1 MKMSLFNETN
11 DLIKQLLDGVMKQLT
26 ITDET
31 AFLKDNVSKV
41 IRTRVTAELCSTLV
55 KIHNLKISDHEIMI
69 KKLTKWLID
78 NQNSNGSWNETH
90 IKYDKPSTVFTAI
103 CALTLLEV
111 SESFPEIN
119 IDEKVFEKTA
129 EFILNQEM
137 DSGAYRKSELVH
149 ADILNAD
156 AMAAVF
162 LLKFGTKS
170 SNENYIKTGTRAV
183 AHICSHQFIDGAYPY
198 GGPLRA
204 YPYKYHF
211 YIPCVHYQAV
221 TLYYLIKTKP
231 YIKSEW
237 LEHSIFSGTKWLM
250 KNQKDN
256 GYFEW
261 KDSGL
266 NFALYLSGT
275 YAFALSVY
283 QNFLSN
289 DTNVTKL
296 MEKSVDVLKE
306 QIFQGILLRWEK
318 GNVKSIVKGFL
329 EAPKGGSIGNYPISF
344 KFLRMMH
351 RLYREVARSKISN
364 KITPSKLIT
373 KPTGYSAYLGTV
385 ESSTNHPDMYMT
397 TEALDALSSSLEG
410 LKNK

>member
-1 MKMSLFNETN
+1 MSLFDDTN
-11 DLIKQLLDGVMKQLT
+11 NLIKQLLDGVMQQLT
-26 ITDET
+26 ITDEV
-31 AFLKDNVSKV
+31 AYVNDNVSKV

-55 KIHNLKISDHEIMI
+55 KLHNLKISDHKSII
-69 KKLTKWLID
+69 KKLTKWLIY

-90 IKYDKPSTVFTAI
+90 IKYDKPSTVFTSI

-111 SESFPEIN
+111 SESFPDLN
-119 IDEKVFEKTA
+119 IDEEIFEKVAT
-129 EFILNQEM
+129 FILNQEI
-137 DSGAYRKSELVH
+137 DFGAYRKSELVH

-162 LLKFGTKS
+162 LLKFGNKS
-170 SNENYIKTGTRAV
+170 SNEIYIKAGTRAV
-183 AHICSHQFIDGAYPY
+183 AHICSHQFIDGAFPY
-198 GGPLRA
+198 SGPLRA

-211 YIPCVHYQAV
+211 YIPCIHYQAV
-221 TLYYLIKTKP
+221 TLYYLIKTVP

-237 LEHSIFSGTKWLM
+237 LEHSIVSGTKWLM

-256 GYFEW
+256 GYFKW
-261 KDSGL
+261 KNSGL

-275 YAFALSVY
+275 YAFALPVY

-289 DTNVTKL
+289 DTNVSKL
-296 MEKSVDVLKE
+296 MKKSVSVLKE

-318 GNVKSIVKGFL
+318 GSSKSIIKGFL
-329 EAPKGGSIGNYPISF
+329 EAPKGGSIGKYPISF
-344 KFLRMMH
+344 KFLRTMH
-351 RLYREVARSKISN
+351 RLHREVSRAKISEQ
-364 KITPSKLIT
+364 ITPSKLIS

-397 TEALDALSSSLEG
+397 TEALDALSFSLEG
-410 LKNK
+410 MKDK

>member
-1 MKMSLFNETN
+1 MSLFDDTN
-11 DLIKQLLDGVMKQLT
+11 NLIKQLLDGVMQQLT
-26 ITDET
+26 ITDEV
-31 AFLKDNVSKV
+31 AYVNDNVSKV

-55 KIHNLKISDHEIMI
+55 KLHNLKISDHKSII

-90 IKYDKPSTVFTAI
+90 IKYDKPSTVFTSI

-111 SESFPEIN
+111 SESFPDLNMDEEIFSRAA
-119 IDEKVFEKTA
+119 K
-129 EFILNQEM
+129 FILNQEI

-162 LLKFGTKS
+162 LLKFGNKS
-170 SNENYIKTGTRAV
+170 SNEIYIKAGTRAV
-183 AHICSHQFIDGAYPY
+183 AHICSHQFIDGAFPY
-198 GGPLRA
+198 SGPLRA

-211 YIPCVHYQAV
+211 YIPCIHYQAV
-221 TLYYLIKTKP
+221 TLYYLIKTVP

-237 LEHSIFSGTKWLM
+237 LEHSIVSGTKWLM

-256 GYFEW
+256 GYFKW
-261 KDSGL
+261 KNSGL

-275 YAFALSVY
+275 YAFALPVY

-289 DTNVTKL
+289 DTNVSKL
-296 MEKSVDVLKE
+296 MKKSVSVLKE

-318 GNVKSIVKGFL
+318 GSSKSIIKGFL
-329 EAPKGGSIGNYPISF
+329 EAPKGGSIGKYPISF
-344 KFLRMMH
+344 KFLRIMH
-351 RLYREVARSKISN
+351 RLHREVSRAKISEQ
-364 KITPSKLIT
+364 ITPSKLIS
-373 KPTGYSAYLGTV
+373 KPTGYSAYLGTI

-397 TEALDALSSSLEG
+397 TEALDALSFSLEG
-410 LKNK
+410 MKDK